1 MALFRLDKILSQSG
15 ERSRSEAAKLIRAGL
30 VSVDGATVRN
40 PAHKADAAQNAVLL
54 NGRRIEDAPFQYV
67 MLHKPPGIV
76 TAARDRSAPTV
87 MDLLPQAMRTRD
99 VMPVGRLDKDTSGL
113 LLLTSDGTLAHRL
126 LAPKTHVWKEYL
138 ATVEGRLTAA
148 DAQAF
153 AQGINLGDFQT
164 LPAELAIESAAADES
179 RASVRLREGKFH
191 QVKRMFEALGHPVTA
206 LHRGAFGPLRLDI
219 AQGEYRAL
227 RPAEM
232 EALYAAA
239 GMEREGRHG

>member
-30 VSVDGATVRN
+30 VSVDGKAVRN
-40 PAHKADAAQNAVLL
+40 PAQKVDAAQNAVLL
-54 NGRRIEDAPFQYV
+54 NGLRIGDAPFQYV
-67 MLHKPPGIV
+67 MLHKPAGIV
-76 TAARDRSAPTV
+76 TAARDRAASTV
-87 MDLLPQAMRTRD
+87 MDLLPQAMRMRD

-138 ATVEGRLTAA
+138 ATVEGQLTEA
-148 DAQAF
+148 DIQAF
-153 AQGINLGDFQT
+153 ALGIALGDFQT
-164 LPAELAIESAAADES
+164 LPAELTIQSAAADES
-179 RASVRLREGKFH
+179 RAVVRLREGKYH
-191 QVKRMFEALGHPVTA
+191 QVRRMFAALGHPVTA
-206 LHRGAFGPLRLDI
+206 LYRGAFGPLRLDI

-227 RPAEM
+227 RPAEI

-239 GMEREGRHG
+239 GMDREGLHG